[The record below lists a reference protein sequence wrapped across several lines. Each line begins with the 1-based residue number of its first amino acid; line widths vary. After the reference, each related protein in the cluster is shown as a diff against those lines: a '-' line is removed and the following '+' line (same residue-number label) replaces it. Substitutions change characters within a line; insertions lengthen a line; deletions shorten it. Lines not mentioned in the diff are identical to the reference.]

1 MKKFEIGKQY
11 VIGHVD
17 FYGDVT
23 VEVTARTAKFATFKK
38 FGKEKRVK
46 IQIWDNREVAIWG
59 GCNNRRFRR
68 SSRIKHI
75 GRRRCRWPE
84 RMKNVIFY

>member
-11 VIGHVD
+11 VIGHVE

-38 FGKEKRVK
+38 FGKEKELRSRYGIIEK
-46 IQIWDNREVAIWG
+46 LPYG
-59 GCNNRRFRR
+59 G
-68 SSRIKHI
+68 I
-75 GRRRCRWPE
+75 
-84 RMKNVIFY
+84 

>member
-46 IQIWDNREVAIWG
+46 IKILDNREVAIWG
-59 GCNNRRFRR
+59 DVTIDAFD
-68 SSRIKHI
+68 
-75 GRRRCRWPE
+75 E
-84 RMKNVIFY
+84 VAA